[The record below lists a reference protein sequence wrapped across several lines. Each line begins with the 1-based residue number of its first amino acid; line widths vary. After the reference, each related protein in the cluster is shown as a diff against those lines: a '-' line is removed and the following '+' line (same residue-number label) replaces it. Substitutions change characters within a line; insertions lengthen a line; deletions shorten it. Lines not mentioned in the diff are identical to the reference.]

1 MPVLR
6 FLFEKRPSPMR
17 LLVLLPAIVAF
28 LCVGRVYDEV
38 GAMAAALYFGIIVFS
53 VAYTI
58 RPMVVLWAP
67 LFVAFVHYFISVAA
81 HPPDNNSPGEWLS
94 FILRG
99 TLPAL
104 LLWFAR
110 PRKLNEGITRAFTK
124 DS

>member
-1 MPVLR
+1 
-6 FLFEKRPSPMR
+6 MR
-17 LLVLLPAIVAF
+17 LLALFPAIVAF
-28 LCVGRVYDEV
+28 LCVGRVYEV
-38 GAMAAALYFGIIVFS
+38 AGATGAALYVGIIVLS

-67 LFVAFVHYFISVAA
+67 LFAAFVDYFISVAA
-81 HPPDNNSPGEWLS
+81 HPPDNDSPGEWFS

-110 PRKLNEGITRAFTK
+110 PRKLKGGITSAFTK

>member
-6 FLFEKRPSPMR
+6 FLFEKRHSPMR
-17 LLVLLPAIVAF
+17 MLALFPAIVSF
-28 LCVGRVYDEV
+28 LCVGRAYEMA
-38 GAMAAALYFGIIVFS
+38 GATGAALYVGIIVLS

-67 LFVAFVHYFISVAA
+67 LFAAFVHYFISVAA
-81 HPPDNNSPGEWLS
+81 HPPDNDSPSEWFF

-99 TLPAL
+99 ILPVL

-110 PRKLNEGITRAFTK
+110 PRKLKGA
-124 DS
+124 